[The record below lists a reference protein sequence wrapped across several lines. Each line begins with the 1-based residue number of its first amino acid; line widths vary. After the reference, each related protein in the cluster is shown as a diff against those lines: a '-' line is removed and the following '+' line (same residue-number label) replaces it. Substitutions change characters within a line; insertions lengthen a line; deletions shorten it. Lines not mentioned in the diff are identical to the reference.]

1 MTAAQYG
8 RSPVLEPRKG
18 GKFSSSERGM
28 NLRQI
33 LALFIAQGIDQ
44 QIIHEPVN
52 RPGVPTFLND
62 QKANRRAPVFS
73 FQVSR

>member
-1 MTAAQYG
+1 
-8 RSPVLEPRKG
+8 
-18 GKFSSSERGM
+18 M

-73 FQVSR
+73 SKYRVRSKPDLARAATVK